1 MEFDLVLFLPTD
13 YQVELGLTVHDM
25 QYVYLR
31 VWNGRNIVW
40 LCLLPEHAHEW
51 IAFPHIPVIL
61 ADH

>member
-1 MEFDLVLFLPTD
+1 MGFELVSFLPTD
-13 YQVELGLTVHDM
+13 YQVKLGLIVQVM
-25 QYVYLR
+25 RFLYLR